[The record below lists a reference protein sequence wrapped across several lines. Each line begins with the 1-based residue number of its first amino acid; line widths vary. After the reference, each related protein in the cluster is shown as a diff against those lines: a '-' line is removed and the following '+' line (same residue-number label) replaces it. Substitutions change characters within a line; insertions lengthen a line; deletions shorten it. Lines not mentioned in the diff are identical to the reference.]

1 MNHLK
6 RLTLQYFSTDYID
19 YIKNISTL
27 VFGSLLAQIIAFVSI
42 PILSRIYVPSEFGIY
57 SSFITIAGMLGL
69 ISNLLYD
76 RAIILSSKKVNALN
90 IFVGCIFLALLTTFA
105 AFSLIYFL
113 KIFNIFGYVSN
124 IILFLIPLKM
134 IQLGFYQPIEQISIR
149 SQYYLSTAIIKS
161 SNSFLTSLLQILS
174 KFFLNLSGG
183 LIFGKL
189 ISDIIS
195 TTGFLILNRNFFK
208 NFKDSI
214 TLKKIFK
221 NFKKHAAFPKY
232 QLPSVFANT
241 VSQGMPIVFLGYF
254 FSLEIAGFYGMS
266 IRLLKQPTELIGS
279 STQNVFYQKASS
291 LFKEGKSIVNIF
303 KQTTLGLIKIYLLPL
318 VIISLFAPKLF
329 SFLLGDQW
337 VESGILAQSLIFWCF
352 FSFIKPPS
360 NVLFNILNLQK
371 YQLKIEIVQFILRA
385 IVLLAGYYLYNS
397 YLISISLYV
406 LSSVIIDIFTMIF
419 LYNALVKYEKTKNTV
434 PKVMFFISGL
444 GQGGAERVLT
454 KIANECIK
462 NKMDVSIVSG
472 YDNSSAY
479 KIDESIKVYKL
490 GYKRL
495 KSSNIFKIIFPVLK
509 RIYCL
514 RNIMNKINP
523 DVIVSFGDATNV
535 QSIVANKFLRINS
548 SKNIISIRTNPK
560 KLNMLTALAIR
571 IFYNFSNLLIVQT
584 SFVQNW
590 AKKRFKKLK
599 IKTIYNPIDLHP
611 INDSSNEINFLNVG
625 TIKFEKNQLFLLKAF
640 NQIKDKINP
649 NSNLIIVGAIE
660 SQRLFK
666 ELNHFIKQNNLS
678 DRIFFEGPQSE
689 VKKYYKNSNIFVLP
703 SLYEGM
709 SNALLEA
716 MSYSSAC
723 ITTNYDGASDVI
735 ENQKDGVI
743 VPLNNVNDLACSML
757 EIYNNKNKRH
767 SLGVEAKKKIIN
779 KFNNSLV
786 IEKWVSL
793 IKDS

>member
-1 MNHLK
+1 MNYLK
-6 RLTLQYFSTDYID
+6 RLIFKYLSSDYGD

-42 PILSRIYVPSEFGIY
+42 PILSRIYAPGEFGMY
-57 SSFITIAGMLGL
+57 SSFITIAGILGL

-90 IFVGCIFLALLTTFA
+90 IFIGCILLALIFTLVD
-105 AFSLIYFL
+105 FSLIYIL
-113 KIFNIFGYVSN
+113 KISNIFGYVSN
-124 IILFLIPLKM
+124 ILLFLIPLKM
-134 IQLGFYQPIEQISIR
+134 IQLGFYQPIEQVAIR
-149 SQYYLSTAIIKS
+149 SEYYLSTAIIKS
-161 SNSFLTSLLQILS
+161 SNSFLTSLFQILS

-195 TTGFLILNRNFFK
+195 TVGFLILNRNFFK

-214 TLKKIFK
+214 TLKSILK
-221 NFKKHAAFPKY
+221 NFKKHSAFPKY

-291 LFKEGKSIVNIF
+291 LFKQGKSIINIY

-337 VESGILAQSLIFWCF
+337 VASGVLAQSLIFWCF
-352 FSFIKPPS
+352 FSFIKPTS

-371 YQLKIEIVQFILRA
+371 YQLKIEIVQFVLRA
-385 IVLLAGYYLYNS
+385 IALLLGYYLYNS

-406 LSSVIIDIFTMIF
+406 ITSVIVDIFTIIF
-419 LYNALVKYEKTKNTV
+419 LYRALVKYENTKNTNL
-434 PKVMFFISGL
+434 KVMFYISGL

-454 KIANECIK
+454 KIANECIE

-472 YDNSSAY
+472 YNNSSAY
-479 KIDESIKVYKL
+479 KIDESIKIYKL

-495 KSSNIFKIIFPVLK
+495 KSSNIFKIIFPILN
-509 RIYCL
+509 RLYRL

-535 QSIVANKFLRINS
+535 QSIFANKFLRINS
-548 SKNIISIRTNPK
+548 SKNIISIRTNPT
-560 KLNMLTALAIR
+560 KLNTLTALTIR
-571 IFYNFSNLLIVQT
+571 IFYNFSNLLVVQT

-590 AKKRFKKLK
+590 SQKRFKKLK

-611 INDSSNEINFLNVG
+611 QNDSSNEINFLNVG

-649 NSNLIIVGAIE
+649 NSNLIIVGGIE
-660 SQRLFK
+660 SERLFK
-666 ELNHFIKQNNLS
+666 ELNHFIRQNNLES
-678 DRIFFEGPQSE
+678 RVIFEGPQSD

-723 ITTNYDGASDVI
+723 ITTNYDGSSDVI
-735 ENQKDGVI
+735 ENQKDGII
-743 VPLNNVNDLACSML
+743 VPLNNVNDLASSML
-757 EIYNNKNKRH
+757 DIYNNENRRH
-767 SLGVEAKKKIIN
+767 SFGVEAKKKIN
-779 KFNNSLV
+779 TKFSNSVV
-786 IEKWVSL
+786 IQKWVSS